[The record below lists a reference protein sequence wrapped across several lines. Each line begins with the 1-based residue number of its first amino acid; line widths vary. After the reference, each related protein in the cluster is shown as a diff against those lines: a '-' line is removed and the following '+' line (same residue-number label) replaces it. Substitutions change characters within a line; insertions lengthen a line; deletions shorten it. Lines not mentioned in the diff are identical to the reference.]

1 MTQGTAGTRGGRIRR
16 FGTAAA
22 LLVSLGALAPQVA
35 DAAPA
40 GSPAPTVIAAGLD
53 TVITTFI
60 GCDGQEDTQSGVG
73 FLKIDRGLTNTSG
86 TITVDVTYGGTL
98 VPGTDYEAL
107 PDPVE
112 IPAGQNATFLEIRA
126 SRAGTVT
133 VTVEAGSGY
142 TVGSP
147 AAATST
153 TTERDFRAGC
163 PDVIEE
169 TITVGER
176 PTFVDP
182 SNLSPAGGAIYDANF
197 AIVGDL
203 PTGMSVDGSLI
214 SGTATTPGI
223 FEYTFTYCLGPVCAL
238 EIPYRTTVVAALV
251 GDPGPPGSEPETGP
265 EAAPAADPISGDAT
279 YTG

>member
-1 MTQGTAGTRGGRIRR
+1 MADASAGSGPQQRCCCRS
-16 FGTAAA
+16 A
-22 LLVSLGALAPQVA
+22 ALAPTVA

-53 TVITTFI
+53 NVITTFI

-112 IPAGQNATFLEIRA
+112 IPAGQNATFLEIRRLA
-126 SRAGTVT
+126 PARSPSPSRPG
-133 VTVEAGSGY
+133 
-142 TVGSP
+142 P
-147 AAATST
+147 ATRSARRPPPPRPPPS
-153 TTERDFRAGC
+153 RDFQAGC

-214 SGTATTPGI
+214 SGTATTPGV
-223 FEYTFTYCLGPVCAL
+223 FEYTFTCCLGPVCAL